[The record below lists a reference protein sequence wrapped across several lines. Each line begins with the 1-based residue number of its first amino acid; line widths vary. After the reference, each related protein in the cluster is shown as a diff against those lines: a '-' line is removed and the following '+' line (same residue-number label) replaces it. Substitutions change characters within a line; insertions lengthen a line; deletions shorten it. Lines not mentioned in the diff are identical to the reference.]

1 MRINQMNKE
10 DFQQLLETVRVGG
23 GNRAIML
30 SDQLSKEQ
38 AKMLEEEFNNY
49 NESLRVMA
57 SNASRLQSLQDKVI
71 LGEQLTDE
79 EKKEY
84 ISIREGL

>member
-1 MRINQMNKE
+1 MNKE
-10 DFQQLLETVRVGG
+10 DFQQLLETVREGEG
-23 GNRAIML
+23 HRAIML

-79 EKKEY
+79 EKKLY
-84 ISIREGL
+84 NHK

>member
-1 MRINQMNKE
+1 
-10 DFQQLLETVRVGG
+10 
-23 GNRAIML
+23 ML

-49 NESLRVMA
+49 NESSRVMA

-79 EKKEY
+79 EKKN
-84 ISIREGL
+84 I

>member
-1 MRINQMNKE
+1 MNKE

-30 SDQLSKEQ
+30 SDQLSEEQ

-57 SNASRLQSLQDKVI
+57 SNASRMQALQDKVI